1 MPTVYRFSLWLLLA
15 SCLLASGC
23 SAAKDLGKTL
33 SDLQVVRAELMKK
46 FGEEDVGV
54 RINTFQHRTSISV
67 TYINSALNQKTSEE
81 RGKRAQETAEIV
93 RQLYPQIK
101 DVSEI
106 WVGFMRVTTHLVFF
120 NYSEMIETR
129 GFDVNARA
137 LVNPGA
143 PVDPTQPEIRYL
155 ASENKTEISS
165 SGIRLEGTAEN
176 GVLLVSHF
184 TVTGNVNRTTPLPP
198 KEVDLDFAAFS
209 AQPRFPNTTKLVFSS
224 DNKIVYVT
232 EGQFTTSK
240 TGDNYTE
247 VLYLKVPTAAFVK
260 ISSGTTIR
268 IKLNE
273 QEYTL
278 TGGEVLQIQRMS
290 DYLRQ

>member
-1 MPTVYRFSLWLLLA
+1 MLNLYRLSLYLLLA

-54 RINTFQHRTSISV
+54 HVNTFQHRTSISV

-106 WVGFMRVTTHLVFF
+106 WIGFIRVTTRLVFF
-120 NYSEMIETR
+120 HYSEMIETR

-137 LVNPGA
+137 LVNSGA
-143 PVDPTQPEIRYL
+143 RVDPTQPEIRYS

-165 SGIRLEGTAEN
+165 SGIPLEGTAEN

-184 TVTGNVNRTTPLPP
+184 SVAGNVNRTTPVPP

-209 AQPRFPNTTKLVFSS
+209 TKPRFPNATKLVFIS
-224 DNKIVYVT
+224 DNKVVYVT
-232 EGQFTTSK
+232 EGQFTASQTAAE
-240 TGDNYTE
+240 NYTE
-247 VLYLKVPTAAFVK
+247 VLYLKVPTAAFLR
-260 ISSGTTIR
+260 ISSGTTIT

-273 QEYTL
+273 YEYAL
-278 TGGEVLQIQRMS
+278 TGGQVLQIQRMS
-290 DYLRQ
+290 DYIR

>member
-1 MPTVYRFSLWLLLA
+1 M
-15 SCLLASGC
+15 
-23 SAAKDLGKTL
+23 
-33 SDLQVVRAELMKK
+33 
-46 FGEEDVGV
+46 
-54 RINTFQHRTSISV
+54 
-67 TYINSALNQKTSEE
+67 YINSPLNQKTSEE

-93 RQLYPQIK
+93 RQLYPRIK

-106 WVGFMRVTTHLVFF
+106 WVGFMHVTTRLVFF
-120 NYSEMIETR
+120 HYSEMIETR

-137 LVNPGA
+137 LVDPSA
-143 PVDPTQPEIRYL
+143 ARVDPTQPEIRYS

-184 TVTGNVNRTTPLPP
+184 SVVGNINRTTPLPP

-209 AQPRFPNTTKLVFSS
+209 TQPRFPNVTKLVFLS

-232 EGQFTTSK
+232 EGQFATSK
-240 TGDNYTE
+240 MSDDKYTE
-247 VLYLKVPTAAFVK
+247 VLYLKVPPAAFLK
-260 ISSGTTIR
+260 ISSGSSIT

-273 QEYTL
+273 YEYPL
-278 TGGEVLQIQRMS
+278 TGGQILQIQRMS
-290 DYLRQ
+290 DYLR